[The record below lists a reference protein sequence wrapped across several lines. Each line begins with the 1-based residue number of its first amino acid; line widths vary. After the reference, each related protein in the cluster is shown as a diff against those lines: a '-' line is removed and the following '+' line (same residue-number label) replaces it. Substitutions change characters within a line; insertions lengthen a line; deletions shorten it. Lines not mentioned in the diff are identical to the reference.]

1 MKTGISKTETLIKNK
16 LEQQGSRQT
25 AAWLV
30 DYFLKKYS
38 DGALTSDELSDTATY
53 ANGLDSIE
61 ECFDDQDFAG
71 ATNIAKDTAVE
82 MLEEEGFNFEDSIV

>member
-1 MKTGISKTETLIKNK
+1 MKTRVNKTEVIIKNK

-25 AAWLV
+25 AIWLV

-38 DGALTSDELSDTATY
+38 SGTLTSDELPDTAIY

-82 MLEEEGFNFEDSIV
+82 MLEEEGFVFEDGTI